1 MRTLLMVL
9 MIAGMMSTAGVYA
22 EGFGSTLTTKTL
34 AGSVDEPVCAPN
46 IRSIALGYVTTG
58 TLNIHSSGTV
68 ARTDTVT
75 ISSREVGAISTL
87 AVEIAQN

>member
-9 MIAGMMSTAGVYA
+9 MIAGMISTAGVYA
-22 EGFGSTLTTKTL
+22 EGFGPTLNTKTL
-34 AGSVDEPVCAPN
+34 AGSVDEPVCVPN
-46 IRSIALGYVTTG
+46 TRSIALGYVTTG

-87 AVEIAQN
+87 AVEISQN